1 MHADTE
7 PDANRLRA
15 VLRDLVALSA
25 IPAAWIGREPST
37 VATGLADALVELL
50 QLDFVFVRL
59 RDPDGAGAVD
69 ATRGSAWPRF
79 PDWLETHLGTGAQF
93 RHKEIV
99 PDMGGGSE
107 PCRGLVVPVGFNG
120 DGGVVAAAC
129 TRSDFP
135 TATDELLLSLAANH
149 AATAFQSARLIDERR
164 RAEEAL
170 RRARGE
176 LEVKV
181 AERTAELG
189 QLADEQAALRRLAT
203 LVAQGVRPTE
213 IFSAVSEE
221 VGRLF
226 GIGTAGVV
234 RFEQDG
240 PAIVFV
246 GVSKNVEGVIPIGT
260 RWQLDD
266 ALTSA
271 EVYRTGRSARV
282 DDKDWSSVSGPV
294 GAARRRLG
302 LVSTV
307 ASPIIVEG
315 RHWGAATVSA
325 KVPLPADADKRLE
338 KFTELL
344 ATAIANA
351 DSQAELAASRLR
363 IVAASDEAR
372 RRIELDLHDGLQQRL
387 VSLGLAVRAAETQV
401 PQESGDLRAELSR
414 IATGLADAMEDLR
427 EISHGIHPSILS
439 EGGLGP
445 ALRALARRST
455 IAVELDVAT
464 EARFPGPIEIA
475 AYFVASEALANA
487 TKHAQASRIELALA
501 TRNDSMLLLIRDDG
515 IGGADPAHG
524 SGLVGLTDRV
534 EALGGSIEVRS
545 SAGQGTQIT
554 AELPVQL
561 DLATGAD

>member
-1 MHADTE
+1 MQADTE

-79 PDWLETHLGTGAQF
+79 PDWLATHLATGAQF
-93 RHKEIV
+93 RRKEIV
-99 PDMGGGSE
+99 SDMGGRE

-120 DGGVVAAAC
+120 EGGLVAAAC

-164 RAEEAL
+164 RAEEEL

-181 AERTAELG
+181 AERTAELA
-189 QLADEQAALRRLAT
+189 QLVDEQAALRRLAT
-203 LVAQGVRPTE
+203 LVAQGARPTQV
-213 IFSAVSEE
+213 FSAVSDE
-221 VGRLF
+221 VGRFF
-226 GIGTAGVV
+226 GSDTAAVV
-234 RFEQDG
+234 RFEHDP
-240 PAIVFV
+240 PAIVVV
-246 GVSKNVEGVIPIGT
+246 GVGQSISAIQVGT
-260 RWQLDD
+260 RWELDD
-266 ALTSA
+266 ALAST
-271 EVYRTGRSARV
+271 EVYRTGQCARIDKRDWASA
-282 DDKDWSSVSGPV
+282 SGPIYDT
-294 GAARRRLG
+294 GRGQG

-315 RHWGAATVSA
+315 RLWGAATVSA
-325 KVPLPADADKRLE
+325 REPLPADADKRLE

-351 DSQAELAASRLR
+351 DSRAQLAASRLR

-372 RRIELDLHDGLQQRL
+372 RRIERDLHDGLQQRL
-387 VSLGLAVRAAETQV
+387 ASLGLAVRTAEAQV
-401 PQESGDLRAELSR
+401 SQESGDLRAELSR
-414 IATGLADAMEDLR
+414 IVTGLADAMEDLR
-427 EISHGIHPSILS
+427 EISHGIHPAILS
-439 EGGLGP
+439 EGGLAP

-464 EARFPGPIEIA
+464 EARFLGPIEIA

-501 TRNDSMLLLIRDDG
+501 TRSNSLLLSIRDDG

-524 SGLVGLTDRV
+524 SGLIGLTDRV

-545 SAGQGTQIT
+545 SAGRGTQIT
-554 AELPVQL
+554 AELPLQL
-561 DLATGAD
+561 DLATEAD